1 MSSKAKKITASVVFI
16 FLGIVLCTYGLSLH
30 ATAVSPEKGNEPAV
44 MMSEPALIKEAS
56 IGGVAL
62 DDKSGKIKHTYT
74 GEPPED
80 CAT

>member
-1 MSSKAKKITASVVFI
+1 MSSKAKKITVSVVFI
-16 FLGIVLCTYGLSLH
+16 FLGLILCAYGLTLH

-44 MMSEPALIKEAS
+44 VMSEPALIKEAS

-62 DDKSGKIKHTYT
+62 DKASGKIKHTYT

>member
-1 MSSKAKKITASVVFI
+1 MSSKAKKITGSAVFI
-16 FLGIVLCTYGLSLH
+16 VLGLVLCAYGLTIH
-30 ATAVSPEKGNEPAV
+30 ATAVSPEKGNEPAAI
-44 MMSEPALIKEAS
+44 MSEPALIKEAS

-62 DDKSGKIKHTYT
+62 DKESGKIKHTYT